1 MLLVAAETLID
12 LTIDVD
18 GQASVVLGGAPFN
31 TARACGRLGCD
42 GAFVGAISNDRFGS
56 MLTQQ
61 LEPDGVSTSLSTRVD
76 EPITFAT
83 AELDD
88 GGVAKYLSTSAEPP
102 APQLAEPPTNRD
114 SSAVFAGGL
123 GPSVASAARF
133 VDLDDFG
140 FVSTAGGALI
150 RFVGGQT
157 LPLLEAL
164 RSPSPERCPAVPAS
178 SDFDHFVKQNV

>member
-1 MLLVAAETLID
+1 MLLVAAETLLD

-31 TARACGRLGCD
+31 TARPCGRLGCD
-42 GAFVGAISNDRFGS
+42 VAFVGAISNDRFGS
-56 MLTQQ
+56 MLVEQ
-61 LEPDGVSTSLSTRVD
+61 LEADGVSTSLSTRID
-76 EPITFAT
+76 EPTTFAT
-83 AELDD
+83 AELDG
-88 GGVAKYLSTSAEPP
+88 GGVAKYVSTSTEPQ
-102 APQLAEPPTNRD
+102 APQLAEPRTNRD
-114 SSAVFAGGL
+114 SSAVLAGGL
-123 GPSVASAARF
+123 GPRVASAARF
-133 VDLDDFG
+133 VDLDDLG

-157 LPLLEAL
+157 QPLLEAF